1 MYTHVYLS
9 YTYVTLHI
17 PYTYVYTGGGS
28 LNDIIHN
35 RDKSKLPVIPMVE
48 KLRLLSG
55 VARGLAELH
64 AAGIVHADIKV
75 SRRVRIYIYS
85 LIIICIGMCIAFLIY
100 ILHTLINLSYATYL
114 FTI

>member
-9 YTYVTLHI
+9 YTCVTLHI

-35 RDKSKLPVIPMVE
+35 RDKTKLPIIPMVE

-75 SRRVRIYIYS
+75 SGVYIVYIY
-85 LIIICIGMCIAFLIY
+85 AF
-100 ILHTLINLSYATYL
+100 TYHNM
-114 FTI
+114 

>member
-9 YTYVTLHI
+9 YTCVTLHI

-28 LNDIIHN
+28 LNDIIHS
-35 RDKSKLPVIPMVE
+35 RDKTKLPVIPMVE

-75 SRRVRIYIYS
+75 IRR
-85 LIIICIGMCIAFLIY
+85 
-100 ILHTLINLSYATYL
+100 
-114 FTI
+114 